1 MNIMLRQDQQALYDK
16 GEIATGIDLDTY
28 KVFKVAKND
37 KGAMCIVISTNNVYT
52 KVNPYTQETSALNLT
67 AEETKQAMEHG
78 AVKVYRSSGA
88 KDGDK
93 VLTREEQIKRGCARV
108 IEVVISLKEGT
119 KLAKDNPLAY
129 DWLIL
134 NDNANR
140 LEPIK

>member
-1 MNIMLRQDQQALYDK
+1 MNMMLRQDQQALYDK
-16 GEIATGIDLDTY
+16 GEIATAIDIDSY
-28 KVFKVAKND
+28 KVYKVAKND
-37 KGAMCIVISTNNVYT
+37 KGEMCIVISTNNVYT

-67 AEETKQAMEHG
+67 AEETKQALEHG
-78 AVKVYRSSGA
+78 TIKVYRSSGA
-88 KDGDK
+88 KEGDK

-108 IEVVISLKEGT
+108 IEVCISLKEGT